1 MICVKGK
8 VTVVTLLV
16 LTLVT
21 LVSDASE
28 EFSDDSEEDVDQ
40 CDGEEAV
47 DCAKVLKSFLLTF
60 NEIESAM
67 LILLVDSFFLF
78 STMST

>member
-28 EFSDDSEEDVDQ
+28 EFSDSEEDVDQ
-40 CDGEEAV
+40 CDGEEAI
-47 DCAKVLKSFLLTF
+47 DCAKVLKSFLL
-60 NEIESAM
+60 
-67 LILLVDSFFLF
+67 LLMKLKVQFL
-78 STMST
+78 S

>member
-8 VTVVTLLV
+8 VTIVTLLV

-28 EFSDDSEEDVDQ
+28 EFSDSEEDVDQ
-40 CDGEEAV
+40 CDGEEAI
-47 DCAKVLKSFLLTF
+47 DCAKVLKSFLL
-60 NEIESAM
+60 
-67 LILLVDSFFLF
+67 LLMKLKVQCLSY
-78 STMST
+78 

>member
-28 EFSDDSEEDVDQ
+28 EFSDSEEDVDQ
-40 CDGEEAV
+40 CDGEEAI

-67 LILLVDSFFLF
+67 LIPLVDLFFLF
-78 STMST
+78 PTMST

>member
-16 LTLVT
+16 LTIVT

-28 EFSDDSEEDVDQ
+28 ELSDSEEDVDQ
-40 CDGEEAV
+40 CDGEEAI